1 MILAMIMTLENE
13 EERSFVED
21 LYYDYE
27 KQMLNLCMSILKNKE
42 DAKEAVSE
50 TFVHIMKNITPFV
63 ESESLEG
70 LVMVTT
76 KHVAFDLY
84 RKRKKRNENESS
96 STYLDNDDKSI
107 LLDLQDYSAN
117 VERALLDQDFMNE
130 VKKLLKDMPA
140 DVSTIV
146 VYKYLYRYR
155 NMEIAEMLGID
166 RAQVALKLH
175 RARKKLQV
183 LLADRYKNS

>member
-13 EERSFVED
+13 EERSFVEEI
-21 LYYDYE
+21 YYTYE
-27 KQMLNLCMSILKNKE
+27 RQMLNLCMAVLKNKE
-42 DAKEAVSE
+42 DAQEAVSD
-50 TFVHIMKNITPFV
+50 TFVRIMNNVTPFV

-76 KHVAFDLY
+76 KHVAFDFY
-84 RKRKKRNENESS
+84 KKKKKKNEHESS
-96 STYLDNDDKSI
+96 STYFDEDDQST
-107 LLDLQDYSAN
+107 LLDLPDDSAN

-140 DVSTIV
+140 DVGTIV

-155 NMEIAEMLGID
+155 NCEIAEMLGID
-166 RAQVALKLH
+166 RAQVNLKLF
-175 RARKKLQV
+175 RARKKLQL
-183 LLADRYKNS
+183 LLADRRDKF